1 MINRYEMKEISD
13 IWSDQHKFE
22 IMLDIEKKLLLTH
35 PKIKNIDGQMYCGLE
50 KVKINIDRINEIEK
64 TVKHDVIAFTTSIV
78 EQLDPQIGKYFHYGV
93 TSSDILDTTLNIQ
106 IEESLGKICIAHDKL
121 LSTLFNRCLEWKD
134 VLCMGRTHGKNA
146 EPMSLGVKFLSFYCE
161 LSRRYKEYFDFRNK
175 SLNCQFSGAVGN
187 YTCFSPER
195 ELEVADELEMSVEP
209 HSTQIINRDYIAKL
223 MSIGSLLASAIE
235 RLLTEIR
242 LLHHE
247 DVSEVFESFSVGQKG
262 SSIMPHKKNPI
273 SSENITGIC
282 RVIKSHFQ
290 IASDNINLWHERD
303 ISHSSAERLFL
314 PDHFGLILYSFE
326 KLNTLLQNLE
336 IDKESM
342 TAKVLNNDSYLSS
355 YYLHDMLLNTTLTR
369 EQIYD
374 IIQQASFSG
383 QYLSSFINEK
393 LDHLDADYYVDSIGC
408 QADIEKIYLKH
419 TQAIFD
425 RVLKEYPNHSS

>member
-1 MINRYEMKEISD
+1 MIPRYEMKEISD
-13 IWSDQHKFE
+13 IWSEQHKFE
-22 IMLDIEKKLLLTH
+22 IMLKIELELLFDH
-35 PKIKNIDGQMYCGLE
+35 PKIKNSDDQIYCDLS
-50 KVKINIDRINEIEK
+50 KVKVDIDRINEIEK
-64 TVKHDVIAFTTSIV
+64 IVKHDVIAFTTSIV
-78 EQLDPQIGKYFHYGV
+78 EQLNPQIGKYFHFGV

-121 LSTLFNRCLEWKD
+121 LSTLFSRCLEWKD
-134 VLCMGRTHGKNA
+134 ILCMGRTHGKNA

-161 LSRRYKEYFDFRNK
+161 LSRRYKEYFYFRNK

-195 ELEVADELEMSVEP
+195 EKEVASSLLMDVEP
-209 HSTQIINRDYIAKL
+209 HSTQIINRDHIAKL

-303 ISHSSAERLFL
+303 ISHSSAERIFL
-314 PDHFGLILYSFE
+314 PDHFGLILYSLE
-326 KLNTLLQNLE
+326 KLEILIKNLE
-336 IDKESM
+336 IDAESM
-342 TAKVLNNDSYLSS
+342 AAKVLNTDKYLSS
-355 YYLHDMLLNTTLTR
+355 YYLHELILNTTLTR

-374 IIQQASFSG
+374 IIQQASFSND
-383 QYLSSFINEK
+383 YLAVAINNK
-393 LDHLDADYYVDSIGC
+393 LLELNIPYLVNYIADQS
-408 QADIEKIYLKH
+408 QIEKIYLKH
-419 TQAIFD
+419 TDAIFEK
-425 RVLKEYPNHSS
+425 VLKAYPTY